1 MKHSFYIIAKVF
13 EYQSDGRIARDYYGN
28 AQTTH
33 INVHIEAETLQE
45 ARSISSTIAK
55 NTGHNWLEFTTCSE
69 AERMWISGQPAFFD
83 LKPLEGTK
91 QLKGATL

>member
-13 EYQSDGRIARDYYGN
+13 ERQPDGRIARDHFGN
-28 AQTTH
+28 AKTKHVVTS
-33 INVHIEAETLQE
+33 IEAKTLQA
-45 ARSISSTIAK
+45 ARNIGETIADDI
-55 NTGHNWLEFTTCSE
+55 GHDWLEFTTCSE

-91 QLKGATL
+91 QLKGIAQ

>member
-13 EYQSDGRIARDYYGN
+13 ECQPDGRVARDHYGN
-28 AQTTH
+28 AKTKNIITS
-33 INVHIEAETLQE
+33 VEAETLQE
-45 ARSISSTIAK
+45 ARSTAK
-55 NTGHNWLEFTTCSE
+55 EIIDDIGHGWLETSICSE

-91 QLKGATL
+91 QLKGIAQ